1 MKKNLYSLEIIL
13 ALFFFL
19 LNSTLG
25 YDHWTFVTDETFT
38 METKYENVKWLLFF
52 THEKCTKCTP
62 VYELLNSIMKKYIDK
77 RIGFIYIDTLKCPWI
92 SNRFNVSY
100 VPKIILFEEDLM
112 YIFHSNINEKNIIN
126 FIDKKKPIETALPK
140 PKGAKLK
147 FIYRTYGSL
156 LSHKINNSMQY
167 ILDKLHIPLKWNKY
181 YTIFFAII
189 FLIILIM
196 LYIFIM
202 IFCCRLITGIC
213 CCRLCIRKKKNKI
226 KGEILIEKKDESIK
240 EKIE

>member
-1 MKKNLYSLEIIL
+1 MYKSLKNI
-13 ALFFFL
+13 FL
-19 LNSTLG
+19 LIFLFLPIIT
-25 YDHWTFVTDETFT
+25 YDHWTQVTDETFNW
-38 METKYENVKWLLFF
+38 ETSYDNVKWLLFF
-52 THEKCTKCTP
+52 THPNCKKCTP
-62 VYELLNSIMKKYIDK
+62 VHVLLNKTMKNYFDK
-77 RIGFIYIDTLKCPWI
+77 RIGFIYIDTIKCPWI
-92 SNRFNVSY
+92 SNRFNVTY
-100 VPKIILFEEDLM
+100 VPKIILLEENQM
-112 YIFHSNINEKNIIN
+112 YIFHSNYNEKNIMN
-126 FIDKKKPIETALPK
+126 FIDKKKPIESALSK
-140 PKGAKLK
+140 PKGAKVK
-147 FIYRTYGSL
+147 FIIKTFGRAL
-156 LSHKINNSMQY
+156 LNKINISMQY

>member
-1 MKKNLYSLEIIL
+1 MYKSLKNI
-13 ALFFFL
+13 FL
-19 LNSTLG
+19 LIFLFLPIIT
-25 YDHWTFVTDETFT
+25 YDHWTQVTDETFNW
-38 METKYENVKWLLFF
+38 ETSYNNVKWLLFF
-52 THEKCTKCTP
+52 THPHCKKCTP
-62 VYELLNSIMKKYIDK
+62 VYDLLNKTMKNYFDK
-77 RIGFIYIDTLKCPWI
+77 RIGFIYIDTIKCPWI

-100 VPKIILFEEDLM
+100 VPKIILLEENQM
-112 YIFHSNINEKNIIN
+112 YIFHSNYNEKNIMN
-126 FIDKKKPIETALPK
+126 FIDKKKPIESALSK
-140 PKGAKLK
+140 PKGAKVK
-147 FIYRTYGSL
+147 FIIKTFGRAL
-156 LSHKINNSMQY
+156 LNKINISMQY

>member
-1 MKKNLYSLEIIL
+1 MNKNLYSLEIIF

-19 LNSTLG
+19 LNSTFG

-100 VPKIILFEEDLM
+100 VPKIILLEEDLM

-126 FIDKKKPIETALPK
+126 FIDKKKPIETALPE

-147 FIYRTYGSL
+147 FIYTTYGSL

-181 YTIFFAII
+181 FSIFFGCIFLIIFII
-189 FLIILIM
+189 FLIF
-196 LYIFIM
+196 IF
-202 IFCCRLITGIC
+202 IFCCRVINGIC
-213 CCRLCIRKKKNKI
+213 CCRLCKRNKKEHEIIEI
-226 KGEILIEKKDESIK
+226 KQKTD
-240 EKIE
+240 

>member
-1 MKKNLYSLEIIL
+1 MNKNLYSLEIIL

-100 VPKIILFEEDLM
+100 VPKIILLEEDLM

-126 FIDKKKPIETALPK
+126 FIDKKKPIETALPE

-147 FIYRTYGSL
+147 FIYTTYGSL

-181 YTIFFAII
+181 FSIFFGC
-189 FLIILIM
+189 
-196 LYIFIM
+196 
-202 IFCCRLITGIC
+202 IFCFT
-213 CCRLCIRKKKNKI
+213 
-226 KGEILIEKKDESIK
+226 SI
-240 EKIE
+240 